1 MALVIA
7 FIISVIL
14 MPLLIPFFKKLKF
27 GQSIRTDGPQ
37 SHLKKQGTPTMG
49 GIVFVVSTIITL
61 IILKPTFIFQQPLI
75 AIITVFIGFFI
86 IGLIDDFLIV
96 VKKKND
102 GLSPKAKLALQ
113 ALVTLLL
120 FVVSFNWLNSPSD
133 TTLNIFG
140 WHLNLGYAYILFA
153 LVMFIAYSNAF
164 NLTDGLDGL
173 CSITS
178 VIAFIYMAIIAY
190 TQENYI
196 VFTFILA
203 LIGSLLGFFIFN
215 KKPAKIF
222 MGDTGS
228 LALGGAYAIVAML
241 LKVEIISIIIG
252 LVFVIETLS
261 VMLQVTY
268 YKKTKKRI
276 FRMAPIHHHF
286 EMGKLGETKTVY
298 LFYFLGII
306 FGLIGM
312 VIYYV

>member
-1 MALVIA
+1 MIA
-7 FIISVIL
+7 FVVCVVL
-14 MPLLIPFFKKLKF
+14 MPLFIPFLKKLKF
-27 GQSIRTDGPQ
+27 GQSIRVDGPQ

-49 GIVFVVSTIITL
+49 GIVFMVATLVSL
-61 IILKPTFIFQQPLI
+61 LILKPTFIFQQPLI
-75 AIITVFIGFFI
+75 AILTVFIGFFV

-96 VKKKND
+96 VKKQND

-120 FVVSFNWLNSPSD
+120 FVVSFHWLSNPTD

-140 WHLNLGYAYILFA
+140 WDINLGYGYILFA

-178 VIAFIYMAIIAY
+178 VIAFTFMAIIAF

-203 LIGSLLGFFIFN
+203 LIGSLLGFFIYN
-215 KKPAKIF
+215 KRPAKIF

-241 LKVEIISIIIG
+241 LKVEVISVIIG

-261 VMLQVTY
+261 VIVQVLY

-286 EMGKLGETKTVY
+286 EMGRLKETKTVY
-298 LFYFLGII
+298 LFYIFGII